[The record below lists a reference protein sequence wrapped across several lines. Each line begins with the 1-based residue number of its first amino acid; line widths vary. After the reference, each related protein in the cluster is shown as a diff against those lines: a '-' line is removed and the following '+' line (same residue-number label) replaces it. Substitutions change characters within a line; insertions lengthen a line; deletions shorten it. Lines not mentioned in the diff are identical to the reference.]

1 MHIRSK
7 SKSYLSI
14 HVLAT
19 RPNYTHVV
27 VVVVVV
33 LLLFGV
39 VFRRQ
44 ACLRIF
50 AFEGR
55 RIYAC
60 MHSQAGWPSY
70 E

>member
-1 MHIRSK
+1 MHVRNK

-19 RPNYTHVV
+19 GPNYTHVFV

-33 LLLFGV
+33 LLFG

-50 AFEGR
+50 AFAGR

-60 MHSQAGWPSY
+60 MHSQASLPGY